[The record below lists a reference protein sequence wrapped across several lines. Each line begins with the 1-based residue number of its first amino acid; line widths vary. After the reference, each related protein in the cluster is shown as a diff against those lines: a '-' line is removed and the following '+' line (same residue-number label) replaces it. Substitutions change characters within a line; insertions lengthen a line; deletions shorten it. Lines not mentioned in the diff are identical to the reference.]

1 MIMNICSCLQKTQ
14 IKLENVRA
22 KNVQENTHTLQL
34 LLSSTNVLEIL
45 RAQHSSGG
53 EFTIVKA
60 RNPHA
65 KGARYSSG
73 PQHRIF
79 PGEEGSRWKAGPS
92 PGLHCTWVHWS
103 PLGAHPKVFNLPKQ
117 KRPGSGGSASAP
129 EMAELP
135 WGLEENCSLCQIMSS
150 GGGQLWRMW
159 IIFWV

>member
-65 KGARYSSG
+65 EGARLQQRSSTQNLSRRRRLPLKG
-73 PQHRIF
+73 WTF
-79 PGEEGSRWKAGPS
+79 PRTP
-92 PGLHCTWVHWS
+92 LC
-103 PLGAHPKVFNLPKQ
+103 LGALISPRSTVQGLQPPQAKEARLWGEPAPQ
-117 KRPGSGGSASAP
+117 KWLSCLGVWKKIVAS
-129 EMAELP
+129 
-135 WGLEENCSLCQIMSS
+135 
-150 GGGQLWRMW
+150 
-159 IIFWV
+159 VK